1 MKNLMK
7 FAWVFIL
14 IPVLF
19 VASCTDDPDTP
30 DPVAQDRFDAMKT
43 HMIDN
48 GMDLP
53 DVLTDWITTAENVY
67 TIMTDEDA
75 TNDFYIIDIRAA
87 DDYDAG
93 HIEWAVN
100 ATLGGILDEA
110 ANAGGKPIIVA
121 CYSGQEAGHAVVALR
136 LSGYTDAKVLKWG
149 MCSWNEATAGSWQ
162 GNIGDAAIDDPTNWE
177 AAPGNL
183 QANEAHDAPL
193 LEYLEED
200 PAVILETRVAAML
213 EGGFHGV
220 TNGDVLGTPANYFI
234 NNYWAGSDIEHYGN
248 ISTAYQVLPLTLADG
263 EYAYLDAEGQVVTYC
278 WTGQTS
284 SMITAYL
291 TVLGY
296 DAYSLLFGA
305 NGMIHTNL
313 ESYKWS
319 DALIMEYPLAN

>member
-136 LSGYTDAKVLKWG
+136 LSGYIK
-149 MCSWNEATAGSWQ
+149 
-162 GNIGDAAIDDPTNWE
+162 
-177 AAPGNL
+177 
-183 QANEAHDAPL
+183 HF
-193 LEYLEED
+193 
-200 PAVILETRVAAML
+200 IL
-213 EGGFHGV
+213 
-220 TNGDVLGTPANYFI
+220 
-234 NNYWAGSDIEHYGN
+234 DIFDFCCFGH
-248 ISTAYQVLPLTLADG
+248 
-263 EYAYLDAEGQVVTYC
+263 
-278 WTGQTS
+278 
-284 SMITAYL
+284 
-291 TVLGY
+291 
-296 DAYSLLFGA
+296 SL
-305 NGMIHTNL
+305 
-313 ESYKWS
+313 
-319 DALIMEYPLAN
+319 